1 MIEPIPKYLPSAQ
14 DSYIFGY
21 RVYCNDLK
29 YWGIDSI
36 FRIRSTNL
44 IDLAQ
49 VTGGLFFETWRGGEA
64 GM

>member
-1 MIEPIPKYLPSAQ
+1 
-14 DSYIFGY
+14 
-21 RVYCNDLK
+21 VYCNELK